1 MILNFITDDWDWDAG
16 ELVAVMRIIVSD
28 VDDAGE
34 VSEEG
39 AEEEA
44 VVIVSLSAKVIVG
57 NSGVGSEDAGSE
69 GNDDVEVGSDMVE
82 GVDAGG

>member
-1 MILNFITDDWDWDAG
+1 
-16 ELVAVMRIIVSD
+16 MRIIVSV

-34 VSEEG
+34 VKEEG

-57 NSGVGSEDAGSE
+57 KSGVGSEDAVSE
-69 GNDDVEVGSDMVE
+69 GDDEVELGSDMVE